1 MDEIQESAVED
12 DSFGQCLADEEIASQ
27 LVGGENY
34 LVEAFRQPVFLP
46 FFITQTN
53 QFTFLKHFDHPLMH
67 TIGGRFGKP
76 QGS

>member
-1 MDEIQESAVED
+1 MDEVQKSAVKYD
-12 DSFGQCLADEEIASQ
+12 FFGQCLADEEIAPQ
-27 LVGGENY
+27 LVGREDHFG
-34 LVEAFRQPVFLP
+34 EAFRQPVFLP
-46 FFITQTN
+46 FFIIQTN